1 MNNFYIN
8 RESHTDNQNTL
19 LSLENCYIYQSNRL
33 ILKDVNLK
41 IKKGEFVY
49 LIGKTGSGKTSLF
62 KTLYADIKL
71 KKGKGEI
78 VGYDLLK
85 ITEKDIPQIR
95 RSIGIIFQ
103 DFQLLKDRT
112 INENMMFVMRATGWE
127 NQKKMET
134 RLNEIL
140 DSVKMS
146 TKGYKMPHELS
157 GGEQQ
162 RAAIARALI
171 NKPKLILADEPT
183 GNLDPKTSED
193 IMSLLLKI
201 SLEGTSILMISHDKY
216 LIDKFPS
223 KTLYC
228 YNSTINTTPEKI
240 SN

>member
-1 MNNFYIN
+1 MNEFYTN
-8 RESHTDNQNTL
+8 RESNIDSQNVL
-19 LSLENCYIYQSNRL
+19 LNLENCYIYQSNRL
-33 ILKDVNLK
+33 ILKDVSLK

-49 LIGKTGSGKTSLF
+49 LVGKTGSGKTSLF

-71 KKGKGEI
+71 KKGYGEI
-78 VGYDLLK
+78 VGYNLLK
-85 ITEKDIPQIR
+85 ITEKDIPKIR
-95 RSIGIIFQ
+95 RNIGIIFQ
-103 DFQLLKDRT
+103 DFQLLQDRT
-112 INENMMFVMRATGWE
+112 INENMIFVMKATGWV

-134 RLNEIL
+134 RLNEVL
-140 DSVKMS
+140 DAVKMS
-146 TKGYKMPHELS
+146 TKGYKMPYELS

-162 RAAIARALI
+162 RAAIARSLI

-223 KTLYC
+223 KKIYC
-228 YNSTINTTPEKI
+228 YNSTINTIPEKI
-240 SN
+240 